1 MWITILICVVAA
13 IIIKK
18 FEGVQKQSEDVKKLK
33 DEISDLNRKVDQDK
47 FQNQAPKLRYLFVDK
62 TIAGTTAFYNV
73 SKDILINLFEKQK
86 VRLKGGCS
94 QPFLADLVVEMHPVG
109 DDLGLFVML
118 PVCGVCNLDGQKYY
132 KRRLVFAENS
142 INTIKAAVLEAY
154 GDMKN
159 FESQPKEPIQT
170 RSAPEK
176 SESNTDKN
184 NSSRKHVL
192 LWIEDSPG
200 EPFPVLL
207 TATEAAKIQ
216 LGKPMSIDD
225 SEIAAGLIYAY
236 GCANHYSELPAEEM
250 EESIERIAQN
260 IPQDLI
266 KSSDPVTFLCEDLSI
281 GLRDHF
287 GSEVMLVYSIGCYK
301 LTNASSFRR
310 CATLDLYDLLVKE
323 IKELSQP
330 NQLAAWVMESE
341 NFAIHSLDKTVLCKD
356 PRMRYA
362 VSVIKSEIYD
372 ANFPDFTVE
381 EKNKIGGVLGTVC
394 GCFIK

>member
-18 FEGVQKQSEDVKKLK
+18 FEGVQKQSEDVQKLK

-47 FQNQAPKLRYLFVDK
+47 FQNQAPRLRYLFVDK

-86 VRLKGGCS
+86 VRLKGGCW
-94 QPFLADLVVEMHPVG
+94 QPFFADLVVEMHPVG

-132 KRRLVFAENS
+132 KRRLVFADNL

-154 GDMKN
+154 GDMKK
-159 FESQPKEPIQT
+159 FEAEPKEPIQT

-176 SESNTDKN
+176 SESNTDIN
-184 NSSRKHVL
+184 NNSRKHVL
-192 LWIEDSPG
+192 LWIEDAPG
-200 EPFPVLL
+200 EPYPVLL
-207 TATEAAKIQ
+207 TAAEAAKIQ

-236 GCANHYSELPAEEM
+236 GCANHYSELSAEEM
-250 EESIERIAQN
+250 ERSIQRIAEN
-260 IPQDLI
+260 IPKELT
-266 KSSDPVTFLCEDLSI
+266 KNSDPVTFLCEDLSI

-287 GSEVMLVYSIGCYK
+287 GSDVMLVYSIGC
-301 LTNASSFRR
+301 L
-310 CATLDLYDLLVKE
+310 
-323 IKELSQP
+323 
-330 NQLAAWVMESE
+330 
-341 NFAIHSLDKTVLCKD
+341 
-356 PRMRYA
+356 
-362 VSVIKSEIYD
+362 
-372 ANFPDFTVE
+372 
-381 EKNKIGGVLGTVC
+381 
-394 GCFIK
+394 